1 VAVVTRQLIGVDPGV
16 SRDVD
21 GPLSLSLFRP
31 QVSVAPTLP
40 SIGCIVPLSV
50 NTLFFASYRD
60 LLGTGALEVEIADGA
75 TVADLVA
82 SLRARG
88 APFDAL
94 PANPA
99 VAVNRVYAFRDEVL
113 GAGDEV
119 AFIPPV
125 AGG

>member
-1 VAVVTRQLIGVDPGV
+1 V
-16 SRDVD
+16 S
-21 GPLSLSLFRP
+21 
-31 QVSVAPTLP
+31 
-40 SIGCIVPLSV
+40 LSV

-60 LLGTGALEVEIADGA
+60 LLGTGALKVEVADGS

-94 PANPA
+94 PMHPA
-99 VAVNRVYAFRDEVL
+99 VAVNRVYAFCDEVL